1 MHSAQPRLR
10 ILVKAFWLLCLA
22 LLTPV
27 THAQSSQAPRLDRQ
41 SLLATA
47 REIMKTARYCALV
60 TLDPKGRPHAR
71 TMDPFAPEENMVVWF
86 GTNASSRK
94 VAEIRRNQRVTL
106 YYFVAADQA
115 YVTISGRA
123 RIVSDGAEKTPH
135 WKDEWKNFYPNRE
148 KNYLLIA
155 VVPEKLEVISVKE
168 GINGDTITWT
178 PPAVKF
184 SSRRS
189 KDFD

>member
-1 MHSAQPRLR
+1 MRAAQTRPR
-10 ILVKAFWLLCLA
+10 ILVKTFSLFCLA
-22 LLTPV
+22 LLAPV
-27 THAQSSQAPRLDRQ
+27 VHAQGKQAPRLDRQ

-60 TLDPKGRPHAR
+60 TLDSKGRPHAR
-71 TMDPFAPEENMVVWF
+71 TMDPFAPEESMVVWF
-86 GTNASSRK
+86 GTNARSRK

-123 RIVSDGAEKTPH
+123 RIVSEQAEKTRH
-135 WKDEWKNFYPNRE
+135 WKDEWKNFYPHRDN
-148 KNYLLIA
+148 NYLLIA
-155 VVPEKLEVISVKE
+155 VVPDKLEVISVKE

-178 PPAVKF
+178 PPSVKF
-184 SSRRS
+184 GRRRS
-189 KDFD
+189 K

>member
-1 MHSAQPRLR
+1 MRAAGTGPQ
-10 ILVKAFWLLCLA
+10 ILVNAFSLLCLA

-27 THAQSSQAPRLDRQ
+27 VHAQSKQGPRLDRQ

-60 TLDPKGRPHAR
+60 TLDSQGRPHAR
-71 TMDPFAPEENMVVWF
+71 TMDPYAPEENMVVWF
-86 GTNASSRK
+86 GTNAGSRK

-123 RIVSDGAEKTPH
+123 RIVSDQAEKTRH
-135 WKDEWKNFYPNRE
+135 WKDEWKNFYPHRD

-155 VVPEKLEVISVKE
+155 VIPDKLEVISVKE

-178 PPAVKF
+178 PPAVRF
-184 SSRRS
+184 GNRRS
-189 KDFD
+189 K